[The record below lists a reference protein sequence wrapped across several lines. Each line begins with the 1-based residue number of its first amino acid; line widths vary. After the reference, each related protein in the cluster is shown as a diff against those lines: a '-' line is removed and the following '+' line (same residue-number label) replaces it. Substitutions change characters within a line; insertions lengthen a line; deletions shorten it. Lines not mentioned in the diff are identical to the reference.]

1 MTPPNPEQQSD
12 EHWMAR
18 ACELAEQGLFTT
30 SPNPRVGCI
39 LVDPLGQA
47 LSEGFHA
54 HAGGPHAEI
63 VALTQAGARAKDATV
78 YVTLEPC
85 NHYGKTGPC
94 TEALIRA
101 GVRELVYG
109 MEDPNPLVGGQGL
122 QRLRDAGIQVRGPV
136 LDAQVRALNPGF
148 DKRMRTGLPY
158 VRCKMAMSLDGRT
171 AMASG
176 ESQWITGPEARG
188 QGQYWRARSC
198 AIVTGVGT
206 VLADNPAL
214 TVRDPRFGATPRQP
228 LRVVVDTRGRTPA
241 DAKVLTGP
249 GRAVL
254 AQGQANPFPVGAHI
268 VWALPQASGKLDLQA
283 LVQRLGEEQ
292 CNEVLVEAGPA
303 LMGSFLQAGLVDE
316 LILFVA
322 PKLLGNTAQPLLVWP
337 ISQLQDAAQLQ
348 IDSITPVG
356 ADWCIRARPLNKTR

>member
-1 MTPPNPEQQSD
+1 MASPTPEQQSD
-12 EHWMAR
+12 QHCMAR
-18 ACELAEQGLFTT
+18 ACQLAEQGLFTT

-39 LVDPLGQA
+39 LVDRLGTIIA
-47 LSEGFHA
+47 EGFHA
-54 HAGGPHAEI
+54 QAGGPHAEI
-63 VALTQAGARAKDATV
+63 VALTQAGERARGSTV

-85 NHYGKTGPC
+85 NHHGKTGPC

-101 GVRELVYG
+101 GVSELVYG
-109 MEDPNPLVGGQGL
+109 MEDPNPLVAGQGL
-122 QRLRDAGIQVRGPV
+122 QRLRDQGIKVRGPV
-136 LDAQVRALNPGF
+136 LEAQVRALNPGF
-148 DKRMRTGLPY
+148 EKRMRTGRPY

-206 VLADNPAL
+206 VLGDNPAL
-214 TVRDPRFGATPRQP
+214 TVRDPRFGPTPRQP
-228 LRVVVDTRGRTPA
+228 LRVVLDTHGRTPA
-241 DAKVLTGP
+241 DAQVLTGP
-249 GRAVL
+249 GKAVL
-254 AQGQANPFPVGAHI
+254 VQGDCTAPPAGSHS

-283 LVQRLGEEQ
+283 LVQRLGTEQ

-303 LMGSFLQAGLVDE
+303 LMGGFLQAGLVDE

-322 PKLLGNTAQPLLVWP
+322 PKLLGNTAQPLMVWP
-337 ISQLQDAAQLQ
+337 INQLQDAAQLQ

-356 ADWCIRARPLNKTR
+356 TDWCIVARPLSKAH

>member
-1 MTPPNPEQQSD
+1 MTSPTPEQQSD
-12 EHWMAR
+12 QHWMAR

-30 SPNPRVGCI
+30 SPNPRVGCLMLDQRGELI
-39 LVDPLGQA
+39 A
-47 LSEGFHA
+47 EGFHSQ
-54 HAGGPHAEI
+54 AGGPHAEI
-63 VALTQAGARAKDATV
+63 VALTQAGERAQGATV

-85 NHYGKTGPC
+85 NHHGKTGPC

-101 GVRELVYG
+101 GVGELVYG
-109 MEDPNPLVGGQGL
+109 MADPNPLVAGQGL
-122 QRLRDAGIQVRGPV
+122 QRLQNEGISVRGPV
-136 LDAQVRALNPGF
+136 LEAQVRALNPGF
-148 DKRMRTGLPY
+148 EKRMRTGLPY

-206 VLADNPAL
+206 VLGDNPAL
-214 TVRDPRFGATPRQP
+214 TVRDPRFGPAPRQP
-228 LRVVVDTRGRTPA
+228 LRVVLDTHGRTPT
-241 DAKVLTGP
+241 DAQVLTGP
-249 GRAVL
+249 GKAVL
-254 AQGQANPFPVGAHI
+254 AQGYAPASTGESHS

-292 CNEVLVEAGPA
+292 CNEVLVEAGPV
-303 LMGSFLQAGLVDE
+303 LMGSFLQADLVDE
-316 LILFVA
+316 LIIFLA
-322 PKLLGNTAQPLLVWP
+322 PKLLGNTAQPLMVWP
-337 ISQLQDAAQLQ
+337 ISQLQDAAQLH

-356 ADWCIRARPLNKTR
+356 ADWCIVARPLNKAH